1 MRAVLYLRYSS
12 DKQTEQSI
20 EGQERVCRAFC
31 EQQDIQ
37 IVDSY
42 IDRAVSAY
50 KNTDNRLAFQRMIAD
65 AAKDKF
71 DVIVVYKLDRFSRNR
86 YDSAIYKNKL
96 KKCGVRVI
104 SATEPVSDSPEGIIL
119 EAMLEAMAE
128 YYSQELSQKIK
139 RGMGESARKHRYL
152 GGQIPFGYKVEDGIL
167 VIDPDTA
174 PYVKQAFEMYADGH
188 LLTEICKIFN
198 DKGLKTSKGASFN
211 KCSFH
216 SIFHNTRYIGIYT
229 YGDYRQEGI
238 VPPIVDKELFDRV
251 QERMASFRHTP
262 GVGRAKVD
270 YLLSGKLFCG
280 HCQTMMIGHSGTSKT
295 GRQYHY
301 YVCPQHQKRKCKKKN
316 IPKDVLERAVLEDA
330 KELLTPE
337 IIEQL
342 ADLCMKAVEEENRKN
357 TDVAEINQNIAD
369 VDRRLANLASLA
381 EQTGKI
387 EQITQRIGTLLSEK
401 ETLLKRLTEAQKS
414 IIHLER
420 DMVVWWLSQFVNG
433 DIDDPAFAKRL
444 INVLIASVIVYD
456 DDDDGFYLDILYTS
470 SGKKRI
476 TKDKIS
482 SLIDCF
488 GSPLTSQENT
498 LSATADGEWLFSRK
512 KHSL

>member
-20 EGQERVCRAFC
+20 EGQERVCRTFC
-31 EQQDIQ
+31 EQQSID
-37 IVDSY
+37 IVDTY
-42 IDRAVSAY
+42 IDRAVSAF
-50 KNTDNRLAFQRMIAD
+50 KNTDNRTAFQIMIAD

-71 DVIVVYKLDRFSRNR
+71 DAIVVYKLDRFSRNR

-96 KKCGVRVI
+96 KKCGVKVL

-152 GGQIPFGYKVEDGIL
+152 GGQIPFGYKVVDGRL
-167 VIDPDTA
+167 ALDPDTA
-174 PYVKQAFEMYADGH
+174 PFVKQAFEMYADGH

-216 SIFHNTRYIGIYT
+216 SIFHNTKYIGVYS
-229 YGDYRQEGI
+229 YGDYSQEDI
-238 VPPIVDKELFDRV
+238 VPPIVDRELFDRV

-262 GVGRAKVD
+262 GAARAKVD
-270 YLLSGKLFCG
+270 YMLSGKLYCG
-280 HCQTMMIGHSGTSKT
+280 HCGSMMTGHSGTSKT

-301 YVCPQHQKRKCKKKN
+301 YVCPQHQKKKCRKKN

-330 KELLTPE
+330 KELLTPDV
-337 IIEQL
+337 IELL
-342 ADLCMKAVEEENRKN
+342 ADLCMKAVEEENKKN
-357 TDVAEINQNIAD
+357 TDVAYISQNIAD
-369 VDRRLANLASLA
+369 VDKRLANLTALA
-381 EQTGKI
+381 EQTGNI
-387 EQITQRIGTLLSEK
+387 EQIASRIGTLTAEK

-414 IIHLER
+414 IVHLER
-420 DMVVWWLSQFVNG
+420 DMVVWWLSQFCCG
-433 DIDDPAFAKRL
+433 DINDPAFAKRL
-444 INVLIASVIVYD
+444 VNLLIASVIVYD
-456 DDDDGFYLDILYTS
+456 DDDGFYLDILYST

-482 SLIDCF
+482 SLVDTY
-488 GSPLTSQENT
+488 GSPLTSHENT
-498 LSATADGEWLFSRK
+498 LSATADGAWLFSRK